1 MSAPLTYHLSVYR
14 GDSHRW
20 SFTLWADAAK
30 TEPADLTG
38 VTAAAEM
45 HQGATVTPLAC
56 SVTANTIDV
65 VLAASVSQQLAIA
78 VSRWDLQLTY
88 PSGEVTTIVSGRVDL
103 RADVTG
109 SAVA

>member
-20 SFTLWADAAK
+20 QVVLWADAAK
-30 TEPADLTG
+30 TQPADLTG
-38 VTAAAEM
+38 VTATSEI
-45 HQGATVTPLAC
+45 HQGATVTPLDC
-56 SVTANTIDV
+56 TVTDNTIDV
-65 VLAASVSQQLAIA
+65 VLTASASQQLAIA

-88 PSGEVTTIVSGRVDL
+88 PSGEVTTIVSGRVDMY
-103 RADVTG
+103 ADVTG

>member
-1 MSAPLTYHLSVYR
+1 MSTPLSYVLAVYR
-14 GDSHRW
+14 GDSSRW
-20 SFTLWADAAK
+20 VFTLWADAAR

-38 VTAAAEM
+38 VTAAAEI

-56 SVTANTIDV
+56 TVTANTIDV
-65 VLAASVSQQLAIA
+65 VLAASVSQDLAIA

-88 PSGEVTTIVSGRVDL
+88 PSGEVTTIASGRVDVH
-103 RADVTG
+103 ADVTG